1 MILHTLNAS
10 PASAAYRDCLTVL
23 GEGDALVLLGD
34 GVYAAIEGS
43 DACGALLE
51 SAAAIYVL
59 AADARLAGVTVATT
73 GVQTIDMDGLV
84 TLTERYARQ
93 QAWY

>member
-1 MILHTLNAS
+1 MTLHTLNAPPS
-10 PASAAYRDCLTVL
+10 SAAFSDCLKVL

-43 DACGALLE
+43 DACRALVD
-51 SAAAIYVL
+51 SAAALYVL
-59 AADARLAGVTVATT
+59 AADARLAGVTLSGGDLRA
-73 GVQTIDMDGLV
+73 IDMDGLV
-84 TLTERYARQ
+84 TLTQQYPRQ

>member
-10 PASAAYRDCLTVL
+10 PTSAAFRDCMQVL
-23 GEGDALVLLGD
+23 GEGDALVLIGD

-43 DACGALLE
+43 ETCRQLGNSLATL
-51 SAAAIYVL
+51 YVL
-59 AADARLAGVTVATT
+59 EADARLAGVASADAHAHM
-73 GVQTIDMDGLV
+73 IDMDELV
-84 TLTERYARQ
+84 TLTEQYPRQ